1 MSENQEPIVNEE
13 VTEEEDEVTEDVI
26 VDSRLQKSV
35 NRLKKVTKIKE
46 KALEG
51 LSLEEQFDRLE
62 FMVENAPKKLK
73 KTKNKP
79 IIGLPTDLE
88 EVILGTSVNQ
98 KEGGEGVFFKTSEW
112 LNLTKKK

>member
-1 MSENQEPIVNEE
+1 MSEKTEPIVNEE
-13 VTEEEDEVTEDVI
+13 VIEEVDEVTEDVI

-62 FMVENAPKKLK
+62 FMVENAPKKIK

-79 IIGLPTDLE
+79 IIGLPINVDAKQFGRKVSDPSGGDYYLFKPSE
-88 EVILGTSVNQ
+88 WINQ
-98 KEGGEGVFFKTSEW
+98 K
-112 LNLTKKK
+112 KK